1 MATAESTGVA
11 QPVTK
16 RGQATKRA
24 LLDAAE
30 EVFGDNSYERASIA
44 EITRRAG
51 VAQGT
56 FYLYFPDKN
65 SVFVELVRKLN
76 HGLRQHIASRLEGV
90 ESRIAA
96 EREGLLAFFEY
107 ATEHRALYKVVRE
120 AEFVDEE
127 IYQWHY
133 QTLTDGYVRGL
144 RRAME
149 SGEIADDISPETMA
163 VAIMGINQLLGSI
176 WIIVGRTQPPEEVID
191 EIMTFIAR
199 GIGARSEVGE

>member
-1 MATAESTGVA
+1 MSTAESTGIPE
-11 QPVTK
+11 PVTK

-30 EVFGDNSYERASIA
+30 EVFGENSYERASIA

-56 FYLYFPDKN
+56 FYLYFPDK
-65 SVFVELVRKLN
+65 SAVFVELVRKLN
-76 HGLRQHIASRLEGV
+76 HGLRQYIATRLEGV
-90 ESRIAA
+90 EGRIAA
-96 EREGLLAFFEY
+96 ERQGLLAFFEY
-107 ATEHRALYKVVRE
+107 AADHRALYKVVRE
-120 AEFVDEE
+120 AEFVDED
-127 IYQWHY
+127 IYRWHY

-144 RRAME
+144 TRAME

-163 VAIMGINQLLGSI
+163 LAIMGINQLLGSM
-176 WIIVGRTQPPEEVID
+176 WVIVGRSEPPEQVID

-199 GIGARSEVGE
+199 GVGARTEVGE